1 MICHLGIADIIDDI
15 HAYGNDGLELMI
27 IQRYITR
34 EVVNAMAAVIAVLM
48 LAFVSQQIVRYLN
61 YVAVGKIATGVLLEL
76 VSFEIPYL
84 LALLAPLALY
94 LGILLAFGR
103 LYSDQE
109 MAILNMSGFSDQR
122 IFRLTVAIA
131 SVIAVGV
138 LVLMLWANPW
148 VSLKRQQ
155 VMTSDEA
162 TLHMIETLM
171 PGRFQ
176 VSPDGKHV
184 MYVESLSRD
193 HRRAQNVF
201 LAQQTTDPDH
211 PGMSL
216 WTLLYAD
223 QGYQKKMKGIPEPFF
238 VMQDGYRYEGV
249 PGENDYKIIQYKSY
263 AIRLPQAET
272 RIVHPEDEALSVS
285 ALWDDYGNPG
295 RAAELQWR
303 FSVAISVVL
312 LAMLAVPLSVVRPRK
327 SRFFIL
333 LPALLIYIIYFNLLV
348 VARHWVERSA
358 AVPFLGM
365 WWVHLLMLGLVFSVM
380 VMRRRQWN

>member
-1 MICHLGIADIIDDI
+1 
-15 HAYGNDGLELMI
+15 MI
-27 IQRYITR
+27 IQRYVTR
-34 EVVNAMAAVIAVLM
+34 EVVNAMAAVTAVLM

-94 LGILLAFGR
+94 LGILLALGR

-122 IFRLTVAIA
+122 VFRLTAAIA
-131 SVIAVGV
+131 AVIGGGV
-138 LVLMLWANPW
+138 LILMLWVNPW
-148 VSLKRQQ
+148 ISLKRQQ

-193 HRRAQNVF
+193 HQRAQNVF
-201 LAQQTTDPDH
+201 LAQQVTDPDH
-211 PGMSL
+211 PDMSL

-223 QGYQKKMKGIPEPFF
+223 QGYQKKIKNIPEPFF

-263 AIRLPQAET
+263 AIRLPQPET

-285 ALWDDYGNPG
+285 ALWDDYGNPK

-327 SRFFIL
+327 SRFIIL

-348 VARHWVERSA
+348 AARHWVERSA
-358 AVPFLGM
+358 SVPFLGM

-380 VMRRRQWN
+380 VMRKRQWN